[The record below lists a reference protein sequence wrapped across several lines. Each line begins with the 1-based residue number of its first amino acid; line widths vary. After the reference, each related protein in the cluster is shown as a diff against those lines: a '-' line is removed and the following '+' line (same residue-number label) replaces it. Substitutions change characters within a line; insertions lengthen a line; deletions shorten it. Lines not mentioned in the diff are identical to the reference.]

1 LEGPWDIMITTEKNQ
16 SNFAKKSYDSKF
28 MQVWLNI
35 ESYVFF
41 NLLSKFEEKS
51 HNIADPY
58 NFSYFY

>member
-1 LEGPWDIMITTEKNQ
+1 MIYGFGFFKEN
-16 SNFAKKSYDSKF
+16 YLKF
-28 MQVWLNI
+28 SHMQIWLNI

>member
-1 LEGPWDIMITTEKNQ
+1 
-16 SNFAKKSYDSKF
+16 

-51 HNIADPY
+51 HNIVITTEKNQS
-58 NFSYFY
+58 NFAKRSYDSKFI

>member
-1 LEGPWDIMITTEKNQ
+1 
-16 SNFAKKSYDSKF
+16 

-58 NFSYFY
+58 NFSYFFLILRVFGRPMGYHDNH

>member
-1 LEGPWDIMITTEKNQ
+1 
-16 SNFAKKSYDSKF
+16 

-51 HNIADPY
+51 HNIADGSFPPSI
-58 NFSYFY
+58 NKVFFVKQNLLI